1 MKDFEKTTYKY
12 YSYGIL
18 GLKKNRNVIFTLFF
32 SMQSIHLEIE
42 SIGIEFKFLQ
52 CFAKQFS
59 HFDNWNRDTYKL
71 EIGFETWTI
80 LVIHEVRRE

>member
-1 MKDFEKTTYKY
+1 
-12 YSYGIL
+12 
-18 GLKKNRNVIFTLFF
+18 
-32 SMQSIHLEIE
+32 MQSIHLEIE